1 MYRVVVFDETGELA
15 RKEYETLAEAERVMR
30 LAAINGMSADIVDLS
45 PAGQPEPYVKL
56 NGAL

>member
-15 RKEYETLAEAERVMR
+15 YKDYEELAEAERVMR
-30 LAAINGMSADIVDLS
+30 LAAINGLSADIVDLS
-45 PAGQPEPYVKL
+45 QIGQQEPYAKL

>member
-15 RKEYETLAEAERVMR
+15 YKDYETLAEAERVMR
-30 LAAINGMSADIVDLS
+30 LAAINGLSADIVDLS
-45 PAGQPEPYVKL
+45 QIGQQEPNTKL

>member
-15 RKEYETLAEAERVMR
+15 YKDYEALAEAERVVR
-30 LAAINGMSADIVDLS
+30 LAAINGLSADIVDLS
-45 PAGQPEPYVKL
+45 QIGQPEPCV

>member
-15 RKEYETLAEAERVMR
+15 YKDYETLAEAERVMR

-45 PAGQPEPYVKL
+45 QIGQPEPYVS
-56 NGAL
+56 GAL

>member
-1 MYRVVVFDETGELA
+1 MYRVVVFNETGGLA
-15 RKEYETLAEAERVMR
+15 QKDYETLAEAERVMR

-45 PAGQPEPYVKL
+45 QIGQPEPCV

>member
-1 MYRVVVFDETGELA
+1 MYRVVVFDETGTLA
-15 RKEYETLAEAERVMR
+15 SKDYESLAEAERVMR

-45 PAGQPEPYVKL
+45 QKGHPEPYIKL